1 MQNSNGLIWGDFWGN
16 FGEIFEQFLTILNP
30 FLKNFRTAT
39 ARGKA
44 EQADIAAIH
53 AREDSQMSV
62 GVSQEFGTIPVSD
75 QVAAVNAAFGLGNSA
90 AAVAGHAA
98 DVIDHAGL
106 SGNGIASNPG

>member
-1 MQNSNGLIWGDFWGN
+1 MV
-16 FGEIFEQFLTILNP
+16 QFLYPTILNP
-30 FLKNFRTAT
+30 FFQNFRTAT

-44 EQADIAAIH
+44 EQADMAAIH

-90 AAVAGHAA
+90 VAGHAA

-106 SGNGIASNPG
+106 SGNGIASNSG

>member
-1 MQNSNGLIWGDFWGN
+1 M
-16 FGEIFEQFLTILNP
+16 TILNS
-30 FLKNFRTAT
+30 FIQNFRTAT

-106 SGNGIASNPG
+106 SGNGIASNSG

>member
-1 MQNSNGLIWGDFWGN
+1 
-16 FGEIFEQFLTILNP
+16 
-30 FLKNFRTAT
+30 
-39 ARGKA
+39 
-44 EQADIAAIH
+44 
-53 AREDSQMSV
+53 MSV

-90 AAVAGHAA
+90 ATGHKA

>member
-1 MQNSNGLIWGDFWGN
+1 M
-16 FGEIFEQFLTILNP
+16 TILNP

-90 AAVAGHAA
+90 AGGLAGHAA

-106 SGNGIASNPG
+106 SGNGIASNSG

>member
-1 MQNSNGLIWGDFWGN
+1 M
-16 FGEIFEQFLTILNP
+16 TILNP

-90 AAVAGHAA
+90 AAAGHPA

-106 SGNGIASNPG
+106 SGNGIASNSG